1 MFSMPMLHTSN
12 LQPSICLPYL
22 LNLLPDIN
30 EIPFYTILVPYEIFT
45 KLVQIKTKTK
55 FQGWKKSL

>member
-12 LQPSICLPYL
+12 LQPSTCLPYL

-55 FQGWKKSL
+55 FQG